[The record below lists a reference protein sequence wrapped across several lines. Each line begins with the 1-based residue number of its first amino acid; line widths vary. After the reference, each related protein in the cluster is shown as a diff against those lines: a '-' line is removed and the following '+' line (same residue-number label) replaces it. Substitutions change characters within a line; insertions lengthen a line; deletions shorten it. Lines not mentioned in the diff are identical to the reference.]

1 MFAAQ
6 APYAVE
12 LIKAFPDTRFILLH
26 AGMLTDRTPGG
37 DRAVARVR

>member
-12 LIKAFPDTRFILLH
+12 LIKAFPGTRVILLH
-26 AGMLTDRTPGG
+26 AGMLTERTPAAIEQW
-37 DRAVARVR
+37 RAR